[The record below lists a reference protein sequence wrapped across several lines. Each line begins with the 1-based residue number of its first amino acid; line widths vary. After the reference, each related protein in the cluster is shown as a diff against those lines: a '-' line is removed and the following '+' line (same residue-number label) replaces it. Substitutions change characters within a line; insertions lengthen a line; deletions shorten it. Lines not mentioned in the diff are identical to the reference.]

1 VSRPAIAAVLPSAGS
16 PVVLLDVG
24 ANADV
29 KAEHL
34 LQFAFMG
41 AAYARTVLG
50 VPEPRVGL
58 LNIGEEP
65 TKGSVLA
72 LEAHGLMSAQVP
84 GFVGN
89 VEGRD
94 IPEGT
99 VDVVVTDGFTGNV
112 ALKLMEGLS
121 GVLLG
126 QFKNAMLSSPVNKVA
141 AAVLRPS
148 LASLKD
154 RLDPELYG
162 AAPLLG
168 VEGLALIGHGSAGP
182 RAVASAL
189 RVGAQAVRGGL
200 VKRIT
205 ESLRT

>member
-1 VSRPAIAAVLPSAGS
+1 MAA
-16 PVVLLDVG
+16 
-24 ANADV
+24 
-29 KAEHL
+29 H
-34 LQFAFMG
+34 
-41 AAYARTVLG
+41 
-50 VPEPRVGL
+50 
-58 LNIGEEP
+58 
-65 TKGSVLA
+65 
-72 LEAHGLMSAQVP
+72 VP

-89 VEGRD
+89 VEGHD

-121 GVLLG
+121 KVLLG
-126 QFKNAMLSSPVNKVA
+126 QFKDAMLSSPVIKVA

-168 VEGLALIGHGSAGP
+168 VNGLALIGHGSSGP

-200 VKRIT
+200 VERIA
-205 ESLRT
+205 ESLRG